1 MKTLRPLWGRGQMIS
16 PQHFQQQVN
25 QAAWQSEC
33 IARLGVMNPWGIIRV
48 EFDAALLKQGKLK
61 ASHLYIRFPDG
72 TLIDSDNADA
82 LPEVMVLPQAE
93 SRELTVV
100 LALPHEH
107 ENGGNCLQ
115 MEQRAE
121 RPVRWRLAWREV
133 RNRYGEDS
141 RQIAVMLA
149 QLTLRTADDNNG
161 DYQTVAVARLRRDSQ
176 DCWSL
181 DEDFIPPLL
190 KVLASR
196 WLHEQTEQLTNQL
209 GVRLQRLMAM
219 RRESNARMADFA
231 VADVSLFWL
240 LNALN
245 SAEPVLNHFLRH
257 PQVHPERLYE
267 ALASLA
273 GSLLTFSLDHTT
285 ADIPPYRHQA
295 LTEVF
300 PPLFKLLGVLLEASL
315 PSRVVAIEMT
325 HDDRRKRWHARLH
338 DPRLREEADFYLS
351 VRSALPAAQLL
362 EQLPQQCKAG
372 NREDNS
378 ASQPVMVRV
387 YVLKDR
393 KTFEKTVYQQ
403 LAAEGE
409 DILKDDQLASR
420 SLVLK
425 PGTAMSLTM
434 PLDEQAQYVA
444 VVALFRAPDL
454 TKNDWKLVLAREDL
468 DPDRARVIEASH
480 HQLVL
485 QPRKEK

>member
-61 ASHLYIRFPDG
+61 ASHLYARFPDG

-82 LPEVMVLPQAE
+82 LPEVMVLPQAD

-149 QLTLRTADDNNG
+149 QLTLRTADDDNG
-161 DYQTVAVARLRRDSQ
+161 NYQTVAVARLRRDSQ

-190 KVLASR
+190 KVLANR

-362 EQLPQQCKAG
+362 EQFPQQCKAG
-372 NREDNS
+372 SPDEVDRVVNG
-378 ASQPVMVRV
+378 SQPGIP
-387 YVLKDR
+387 LKAMSHVPAAIPLRLENQYFTLDM
-393 KTFEKTVYQQ
+393 THPAAQAM
-403 LAAEGE
+403 LAEGSCVFYVPGLLGE
-409 DILKDDQLASR
+409 PELELYAVLR
-420 SLVLK
+420 S
-425 PGTAMSLTM
+425 
-434 PLDEQAQYVA
+434 
-444 VVALFRAPDL
+444 
-454 TKNDWKLVLAREDL
+454 
-468 DPDRARVIEASH
+468 
-480 HQLVL
+480 
-485 QPRKEK
+485 

>member
-33 IARLGVMNPWGIIRV
+33 IARLGVMNPWGVIRV
-48 EFDAALLKQGKLK
+48 EFDAALLKQGTLK
-61 ASHLYIRFPDG
+61 ASHLYVRFPDG

-82 LPEVMVLPQAE
+82 LPAVMVLPQE
-93 SRELTVV
+93 DCRELTVV
-100 LALPHEH
+100 LALPHEN

-115 MEQRAE
+115 MEERAE

-141 RQIAVMLA
+141 RQIAVLLA
-149 QLTLRTADDNNG
+149 QLTLRAADDDNG
-161 DYQTVAVARLRRDSQ
+161 DYQTVALARLRRDSQ
-176 DCWSL
+176 NCWSL
-181 DEDFIPPLL
+181 DEHFIPPLL
-190 KVLASR
+190 KVLASH
-196 WLHEQTEQLTNQL
+196 WLYEQTEQLTNQL
-209 GVRLQRLMAM
+209 RARLQRLMAM

-245 SAEPVLNHFLRH
+245 SAEPVLSHFLRH

-362 EQLPQQCKAG
+362 EQFPQQCKAG
-372 NREDNS
+372 SPDEVDRVVNG
-378 ASQPVMVRV
+378 SQPGIP
-387 YVLKDR
+387 LKAMSHVPAAIPLRLENQYFTLDM
-393 KTFEKTVYQQ
+393 THPAAQAM
-403 LAAEGE
+403 LAEGSCVFYVPGLLGDPE
-409 DILKDDQLASR
+409 LELYAVLR
-420 SLVLK
+420 S
-425 PGTAMSLTM
+425 
-434 PLDEQAQYVA
+434 
-444 VVALFRAPDL
+444 
-454 TKNDWKLVLAREDL
+454 
-468 DPDRARVIEASH
+468 
-480 HQLVL
+480 
-485 QPRKEK
+485 

>member
-33 IARLGVMNPWGIIRV
+33 IARLGVMNPWGVIRV
-48 EFDAALLKQGKLK
+48 EFDAALLKQGTLK
-61 ASHLYIRFPDG
+61 ASHLYVRFPDG

-82 LPEVMVLPQAE
+82 LPAVMVLPQE
-93 SRELTVV
+93 DCRELTVV

-115 MEQRAE
+115 MEERAE

-141 RQIAVMLA
+141 RQIAVLLA
-149 QLTLRTADDNNG
+149 QLTLRAADDDNG
-161 DYQTVAVARLRRDSQ
+161 DYQTVALARLRRDSQ
-176 DCWSL
+176 NCWSL
-181 DEDFIPPLL
+181 DEHFIPPLL
-190 KVLASR
+190 KVLASH
-196 WLHEQTEQLTNQL
+196 WLYEQTEQLTNQL
-209 GVRLQRLMAM
+209 RARLQRLMAM

-245 SAEPVLNHFLRH
+245 SAEPVLSHFLRH

-267 ALASLA
+267 ALAGLA

-351 VRSALPAAQLL
+351 VRSTLPAAQLL
-362 EQLPQQCKAG
+362 EQFPQQCKAG
-372 NREDNS
+372 IRYWAMKRPRLP
-378 ASQPVMVRV
+378 ASC
-387 YVLKDR
+387 
-393 KTFEKTVYQQ
+393 
-403 LAAEGE
+403 
-409 DILKDDQLASR
+409 
-420 SLVLK
+420 
-425 PGTAMSLTM
+425 
-434 PLDEQAQYVA
+434 
-444 VVALFRAPDL
+444 
-454 TKNDWKLVLAREDL
+454 
-468 DPDRARVIEASH
+468 
-480 HQLVL
+480 
-485 QPRKEK
+485 

>member
-190 KVLASR
+190 NVLASR

-273 GSLLTFSLDHTT
+273 GS
-285 ADIPPYRHQA
+285 
-295 LTEVF
+295 
-300 PPLFKLLGVLLEASL
+300 
-315 PSRVVAIEMT
+315 
-325 HDDRRKRWHARLH
+325 
-338 DPRLREEADFYLS
+338 
-351 VRSALPAAQLL
+351 
-362 EQLPQQCKAG
+362 
-372 NREDNS
+372 
-378 ASQPVMVRV
+378 
-387 YVLKDR
+387 
-393 KTFEKTVYQQ
+393 
-403 LAAEGE
+403 
-409 DILKDDQLASR
+409 
-420 SLVLK
+420 
-425 PGTAMSLTM
+425 
-434 PLDEQAQYVA
+434 
-444 VVALFRAPDL
+444 
-454 TKNDWKLVLAREDL
+454 
-468 DPDRARVIEASH
+468 H